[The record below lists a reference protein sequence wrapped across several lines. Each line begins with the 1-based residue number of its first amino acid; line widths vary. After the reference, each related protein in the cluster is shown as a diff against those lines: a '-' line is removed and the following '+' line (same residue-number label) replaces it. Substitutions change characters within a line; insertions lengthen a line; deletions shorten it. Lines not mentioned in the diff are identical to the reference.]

1 MKYDALVSIEDLRAN
16 LGNPDWVIVDCR
28 FDLSNKEMGRE
39 RYLKAH
45 IPGAVYAHLDN
56 DLASPAIPGKTGR
69 HPLPDVDTFTETLSN
84 WGIDGSV
91 QVIAY
96 DDDGGK
102 YAARL
107 WWLLRWLSHDTV
119 AVLDGKFSHWIE
131 AGYPTTSGI
140 ESHKPRSFT
149 PHMRPELVV
158 NADGVMAIRND
169 PGFRLIDSRTEDRFH
184 GIMEPL
190 DPVAGHIPGAVNAFF
205 GDNLT
210 TDGHFK
216 SKADLRA
223 RFDKIIGVLPSE
235 NVVFYCG
242 SGVTAA
248 YNLLA
253 FIHAGLGEALLYPG
267 SWSEWITDP
276 DRPIAT

>member
-1 MKYDALVSIEDLRAN
+1 MKYDALISIQDLRAN
-16 LGNPDWVIVDCR
+16 LGNPDWVFVDCR
-28 FDLSNKEMGRE
+28 FDLSDKTIGKEH
-39 RYLKAH
+39 YLEAH

-56 DLASPAIPGKTGR
+56 DLASPVIPGKTGR
-69 HPLPDVDTFTETLSN
+69 HPLPDVETFAETLSK

-96 DDDGGK
+96 DDDSGK

-107 WWLLRWLSHDTV
+107 WWLLRWLGHDAV
-119 AVLDGKFSHWIE
+119 AVLDGKFSHWVEAGFPTTAGIE
-131 AGYPTTSGI
+131 ANKI
-140 ESHKPRSFT
+140 RSFT
-149 PHMRPELVV
+149 PHIRPELMVD
-158 NADGVMAIRND
+158 ADRVMAIRND
-169 PGFRLIDSRTEDRFH
+169 PAFRLIDSRTEDRFH

-210 TDGHFK
+210 KEGHFK

-223 RFDKIIGVLPSE
+223 RFDKIIGVAPPE
-235 NVVFYCG
+235 KVVLYCG

-248 YNLLA
+248 HNLLA
-253 FIHAGLGEALLYPG
+253 LIHAGLGEALLYPG